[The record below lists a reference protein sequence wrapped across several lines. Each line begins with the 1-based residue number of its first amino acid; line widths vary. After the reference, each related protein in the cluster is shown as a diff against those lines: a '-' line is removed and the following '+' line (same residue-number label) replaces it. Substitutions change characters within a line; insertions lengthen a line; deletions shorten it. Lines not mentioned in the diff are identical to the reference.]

1 MQARGE
7 KKYSALIDDFSTCSV
22 YGKVVLFSFCL
33 GILISILAFVVFE
46 NDFLAQL
53 DLKRFTYMPFKL
65 YKLDN
70 AKNSA
75 VV

>member
-7 KKYSALIDDFSTCSV
+7 NKYSAFTDDFSTCSV
-22 YGKVVLFSFCL
+22 YRKVVLFSSGL
-33 GILISILAFVVFE
+33 GILSIFAFVAFE
-46 NDFLAQL
+46 NDFLAQF
-53 DLKRFTYMPFKL
+53 DLKRFTYTPFKL